1 MKIYYDNGDL
11 ILLEKYKKI
20 RLYHKNTIINFFKI
34 LFINKNYGSFSF
46 FIIIIIECSLTT
58 TTTTTSS
65 SSSLAVVE
73 VFFRGQKKSG
83 DKLLPC
89 YCKNYQSQPIKN
101 SFSDVVARGNLAR

>member
-1 MKIYYDNGDL
+1 MKIYYDNGDV

-20 RLYHKNTIINFFKI
+20 RLYHKNTIINVFLKI

-58 TTTTTSS
+58 TTTTTTSS

-73 VFFRGQKKSG
+73 LFLG
-83 DKLLPC
+83 DK
-89 YCKNYQSQPIKN
+89 
-101 SFSDVVARGNLAR
+101 RNLEINFYHATVRITRVNQ

>member
-20 RLYHKNTIINFFKI
+20 RLYHKNTIIYVFLKI

-58 TTTTTSS
+58 TTTTSSS

-73 VFFRGQKKSG
+73 LFLG
-83 DKLLPC
+83 DK
-89 YCKNYQSQPIKN
+89 
-101 SFSDVVARGNLAR
+101 RNLEINFYHATVRITRVNQ